1 MRNLKVFSEEWAE
14 SYVNALNN
22 NANYKAA
29 ASWWTGDFIF
39 VVEPSGNLDHKIT
52 MFIGLHKGDCTGS
65 KVLKE
70 GEEYEILPP
79 NSEARPLKEGEKI
92 GAEFVFSG
100 QYDNWVKVL
109 KQELDP
115 IQGLMAGKF
124 KLVGNMAKVMRATKA
139 AQELVVSTTIIEGA
153 EFY

>member
-1 MRNLKVFSEEWAE
+1 VRDLKVFSKEWAE
-14 SYVNALNN
+14 SYEKALND

-39 VVEPSGNLDHKIT
+39 VVEPSGDLDHKIV

-92 GAEFVFSG
+92 GAEFVFAG
-100 QYDNWVKVL
+100 KYDNWVKVL
-109 KQELDP
+109 KKELDP

-139 AQELVVSTTIIEGA
+139 AQELVNSTTQIEGA

>member
-1 MRNLKVFSEEWAE
+1 MKIFSNEWAE
-14 SYVNALNN
+14 AYVTALNE

-29 ASWWTGDFIF
+29 ASWWMGDFMF
-39 VVEPSGNLDHKIT
+39 VIEPSGNLDHEIK
-52 MFIGLHKGDCTGS
+52 MFVGLFKGDCTGNQL
-65 KVLKE
+65 LKE
-70 GEEYEILPP
+70 GEEYDILPP
-79 NSEARPLKEGEKI
+79 NSDPRPLKEGEKI
-92 GAEFVFSG
+92 GVEFVFSG

-124 KLVGNMAKVMRATKA
+124 KLIGNMAKVMRATKA
-139 AQELVVSTTIIEGA
+139 AQELVVSTTLIEGA